1 MQARTLKIIAAL
13 LIIGAVVMGIIGFK
27 ISQQDSKRKASAA
40 ASNSAANSGE
50 FTYAQKL
57 LIASKPIGK
66 GYIITADD
74 VQLIPFPIAIEN
86 SFSNTSDIVNKK
98 AESDIQQGAII
109 RSSDLEKTSALA
121 QHIPPGYRAIAI
133 KVDEVVGA
141 GGFLAPGDH
150 VDIIF
155 SSKATKET
163 YQKSLSRRIIRNVQL
178 LAYGS
183 DLEGKETPAVAVDSK
198 GRVKQT
204 KDKNFGK
211 RGRSAVLAIKE
222 ADINKLVLAEHSG
235 LLRLVAVGEEEMNP
249 DTGDADT
256 NELAKTSDNNRPTK
270 DKPSYIR
277 EVTGQKP
284 PARPQTVY
292 VYSGDSV
299 ETIRVQ
305 K

>member
-40 ASNSAANSGE
+40 ASNSSASSNE

-57 LIASKPIGK
+57 LIASKPISK

-86 SFSNTSDIVNKK
+86 SFSNTGDIVNKK
-98 AESDIQQGAII
+98 AERDIQQGAII
-109 RSSDLEKTSALA
+109 RNRDLEKTSALA
-121 QHIPPGYRAIAI
+121 QHIQPGYRAIAV
-133 KVDEVVGA
+133 KVDEVIGA
-141 GGFLAPGDH
+141 GGFLVPGDH

-163 YQKSLSRRIIRNVQL
+163 YKKSLSRRLIRNVRL

-183 DLEGKETPAVAVDSK
+183 DIEGKETPAVVVDAK
-198 GRVKQT
+198 GRVKKT
-204 KDKNFGK
+204 KDKDSGK
-211 RGRSAVLAIKE
+211 RSRSAVLEIKE
-222 ADINKLVLAEHSG
+222 DEINKLVLAEHSG
-235 LLRLVAVGEEEMNP
+235 LLKLVAVGEEEMNP
-249 DTGDADT
+249 S
-256 NELAKTSDNNRPTK
+256 NELADTDELASTNEEPPTI
-270 DKPSYIR
+270 DTPSYIR

-284 PARPQTVY
+284 PARPKTVY